1 MYLAEKGL
9 TPPYTDVDLAKREH
23 KAPDFLAMNSLG
35 QVPTLV
41 LDDGTVISESVAIC
55 RYFEALHP
63 EPPLF
68 GRSPLEQASVEM
80 WIRRLELQLM
90 TPVSLFWV
98 NAHPL
103 TAGLHSQKYK
113 DYGEAQKRR
122 ALDRMLWLDRELGDR
137 EFIAGNAFSMA
148 DIVAETVVDF
158 AKFVGIRV
166 PEQAAALSAWRA
178 RIKQRPSARA

>member
-122 ALDRMLWLDRELGDR
+122 ALDRMLWA
-137 EFIAGNAFSMA
+137 IASSSPATRFRWPTSSPRRWS
-148 DIVAETVVDF
+148 TS
-158 AKFVGIRV
+158 RSS
-166 PEQAAALSAWRA
+166 SASGCRSKP
-178 RIKQRPSARA
+178 RRSARGVHASSNGRAPAPDSRP